1 MVAQSNPVMILDL
14 LALVQVSSRNEVSFA
29 CIDAKKWRT
38 VYKNSVSK
46 KIGTAHASLGI
57 VGMDEETTMTHWGL
71 AGCSSWP
78 AQRG

>member
-29 CIDAKKWRT
+29 CIDAQKWRT

-46 KIGTAHASLGI
+46 KI
-57 VGMDEETTMTHWGL
+57 
-71 AGCSSWP
+71 
-78 AQRG
+78 